1 MSRMKHRVAFQ
12 GELGAYSE
20 EAVRRHWGNRAEPVP
35 ARSCADVARAV
46 SRGDVEYGLLPIE
59 NTLAGSVVGTY
70 DALAACKDVTVVG
83 EVILPIHH
91 CLLALPGA
99 SLDTLATVESHPV
112 ALAQCTRFL
121 DRHPHIHP
129 QAAYDTAGAAR
140 DVAARGE
147 PTHGAIAGRGAAER
161 FGLSVLAA
169 DIEDRPD
176 NQTRFLALA
185 REPVALP
192 PGVPARTALI
202 ATTPNVPG
210 ALLHLLAPIA
220 DAGLNLSK
228 LESRPTGEPWT
239 YSFFIE
245 IEHESDEPEMDAV
258 LAEMG
263 KVAGVLRVVGTW
275 ERGNTSRQSPV
286 ASNGSWDRDLALDAV
301 QSQLATDDWRLPP
314 RDWESTTTATRA
326 IRGAISVD
334 HDDEGSVLEATR
346 ELLREIVARNAIEPE
361 QVISALFTMTPDL
374 RSTFPAFAARELGWT
389 DVPLL
394 CMSEIPVPGSLPRC
408 VRVLLHVEV
417 PTGRA
422 RMRHVYLREAV
433 VLRPDWGE
441 TAVAGRA

>member
-1 MSRMKHRVAFQ
+1 MPGVKLRVAFQ

-20 EAVRRHWGNRAEPVP
+20 EAVRRYWGADAQPVP

-46 SRGDVEYGLLPIE
+46 ARGDVDYGLLPIE
-59 NTLAGSVVGTY
+59 NTLAGSVVATY
-70 DALAACKDVTVVG
+70 DALAAEDEITVVG

-91 CLLALPGA
+91 CLLAPLGA
-99 SLDTLATVESHPV
+99 SLDTLETVESHPV

-121 DRHPHIHP
+121 DRHAHIHA

-140 DVAARGE
+140 DVAVRGE
-147 PTHGAIAGRGAAER
+147 PTLGAIAGRGAAER

-185 REPVALP
+185 REPIALP
-192 PGVPARTALI
+192 PGIPARTALI

-239 YSFFIE
+239 YSFFME
-245 IEHESDEPEMDAV
+245 IEHDSDEPAIGEV
-258 LAEMG
+258 LAEMR
-263 KVAGVLRVVGTW
+263 KVAGALRVVGTW
-275 ERGNTSRQSPV
+275 EHGVASRRSRVASSRSPESILGHPV
-286 ASNGSWDRDLALDAV
+286 AS
-301 QSQLATDDWRLPP
+301 LATRDP
-314 RDWESTTTATRA
+314 RVATGATRA
-326 IRGAISVD
+326 IRGAISVE
-334 HDDEGSVLEATR
+334 HDDPELVLEATR
-346 ELLREIVARNAIEPE
+346 ELLREIVERNAIEPE
-361 QVISALFTMTPDL
+361 QVISVLFTMTPDL

-389 DVPLL
+389 DVALL
-394 CMSEIPVPGSLPRC
+394 CMSEIPVPGSLPKC

-417 PTGRA
+417 PARSA

-433 VLRPDWGE
+433 VLRPDLGE
-441 TAVAGRA
+441 TAAARAEGHGR